1 MTKGQ
6 ARGITGPLRIAFGI
20 IKGISILA
28 GLFFT
33 IICLMAA
40 VGAFTANFWARLVVG
55 LVVGLGVP
63 LFVADRLLPED
74 KEKGRGI
81 PSDLLAVVYV
91 AVPLV
96 FAGPAHGL
104 TSNIL
109 AVEGDRLAA
118 AGWSRT
124 GAVAYWLARVKPEGA
139 TKTARKKPKRKP
151 DDKPKAKASKG
162 KEKATAGAGKG
173 AGKDKGKTK
182 VAAKPDAGASDVTAK
197 KTPTEYTPAELFRKC
212 APSVVNI
219 KVGSGGG
226 TGFLID
232 DRGTIATNSHVIHNA
247 TSVEIKL
254 KDGVWIRE
262 VDLLVENKEADLA
275 LLRVKHSKLPEAL
288 PLGNSDKTAVGDK
301 VIAIGNPLGLEH
313 TLTDG
318 LISQRRVYKGRRWLQ
333 ISVPISPGNSGG
345 PLFNLKGEV
354 VGVTTAAFSA
364 WTGAQNLNLAVPVNE
379 LKKLIKDS
387 YPKRKA
393 IGSNKPQ
400 TW

>member
-1 MTKGQ
+1 
-6 ARGITGPLRIAFGI
+6 
-20 IKGISILA
+20 
-28 GLFFT
+28 
-33 IICLMAA
+33 MAT
-40 VGAFTANFWARLVVG
+40 VGAFTANGWIRLVVG

-74 KEKGRGI
+74 KSKARGI

-91 AVPLV
+91 AVPLL
-96 FAGPAHGL
+96 FAGPAHAF
-104 TSNIL
+104 TSKLL
-109 AVEGDRLAA
+109 AVEGDRLS
-118 AGWSRT
+118 AGGWGRA
-124 GAVAYWLARVKPEGA
+124 GAVAYWLASVEPKRDETA
-139 TKTARKKPKRKP
+139 EARDTKKKPKKKS
-151 DDKPKAKASKG
+151 DKDKAKASK
-162 KEKATAGAGKG
+162 
-173 AGKDKGKTK
+173 DKGKAKTK
-182 VAAKPDAGASDVTAK
+182 VAAKSKPDAGAPDAAVK
-197 KTPTEYTPAELFRKC
+197 KDPAEYSPAELFRKC

-232 DRGTIATNSHVIHNA
+232 DKGTIATNSHVIRGA

-275 LLRVKHSKLPEAL
+275 LLRVKHKKLPE
-288 PLGNSDKTAVGDK
+288 PLDMGDSDKTAVGDK

-345 PLFNLKGEV
+345 PLFNLAGEV
-354 VGVTTAAFSA
+354 IGVTTAAFSA
-364 WTGAQNLNLAVPVNE
+364 WTGAQNINLAVPINE